1 MHSDSHYFIWV
12 TNNRDGVIDMQ
23 MSTVRACKDSVGS
36 QLVMRSSLASQLIGL
51 WFWHTAA
58 HYRVE

>member
-36 QLVMRSSLASQLIGL
+36 QTSHEIKSSKPANWIVVLAHCCSLQS
-51 WFWHTAA
+51 
-58 HYRVE
+58 